1 MYTFSAIV
9 RLEYWPKPLKVAQI
23 IMIPKTG
30 KNPKDLASYCQVSL
44 LSINSKVPEKFY
56 SKI

>member
-30 KNPKDLASYCQVSL
+30 KNPKDLASYVKSA
-44 LSINSKVPEKFY
+44 Y
-56 SKI
+56 YR